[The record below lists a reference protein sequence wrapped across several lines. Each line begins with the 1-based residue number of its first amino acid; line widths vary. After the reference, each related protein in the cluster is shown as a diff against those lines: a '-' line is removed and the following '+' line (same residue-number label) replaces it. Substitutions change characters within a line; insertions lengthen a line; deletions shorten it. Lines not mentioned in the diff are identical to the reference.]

1 MTAPTFTVNIQKGGA
16 LLPDARRLV
25 EVWDLSEPAD
35 ANLRQVANENLLG
48 KTTRRRLDDVLLRC
62 LVPRFVAPGPDV
74 IAALKQLLP
83 DHRAF
88 VEAAYYETSRD
99 ERLLAAFAEG
109 PLFEWYETGRSR
121 VTIDD
126 TTAWLAEQAT
136 EGVLP
141 EWSPTV
147 RTKVGRGLLAAL
159 RDFQVLEGATL
170 KRFAPPQLSLRGFA
184 YVAFRLHEQGASST
198 TVATSHVWRR
208 WLLEPARVED
218 LLHQAARAGVLTYG
232 SAGTA
237 FRIDWHVTSVEEAI
251 RAAA

>member
-1 MTAPTFTVNIQKGGA
+1 MTTSAFTVNIQKGGA

-35 ANLRQVANENLLG
+35 ANLRRVADENLLG
-48 KTTRRRLDDVLLRC
+48 KATRRRLDDVLLRC
-62 LVPRFVAPGPDV
+62 LVPRFVGPGPQV
-74 IAALKQLLP
+74 MGALKQLLS
-83 DHRAF
+83 DDRVF

-109 PLFEWYETGRSR
+109 PCLDWYHAGRSR
-121 VTIDD
+121 VTIED
-126 TTAWLAEQAT
+126 TTAWLAEQT
-136 EGVLP
+136 SEGVLP
-141 EWSPTV
+141 QWSPTV

-184 YVAFRLHEQGASST
+184 YVAFRVHEQGGSST
-198 TVATSHVWRR
+198 TIATSHVWRR
-208 WLLEPARVED
+208 WLLGPARVED
-218 LLHQAARAGVLTYG
+218 LLHEAARAGVLTYG

>member
-1 MTAPTFTVNIQKGGA
+1 MSDPVFTVNIQKGGA

-25 EVWDLSEPAD
+25 EVWEPSETAD
-35 ANLRQVANENLLG
+35 ANLRRIAGENLLG

-62 LVPRFVAPGPDV
+62 LVPRFVAPGPHV

-99 ERLLAAFAEG
+99 EALLGAFAEG
-109 PLFEWYETGRSR
+109 PCFSWYQAGRSR
-121 VTIDD
+121 VTIQD
-126 TTAWLAEQAT
+126 AVSWLAEQAAA
-136 EGVLP
+136 GVLP

-159 RDFQVLEGATL
+159 RDFGVLDGTTY
-170 KRFAPPQLSLRGFA
+170 KRFAAPQLSLRGFA
-184 YVAFRLHEQGASST
+184 YIAFRLHEQGASST
-198 TVATSHVWRR
+198 TVVMSTVWRR
-208 WLLEPARVED
+208 WILDRSRVED
-218 LLHQAARAGVLTYG
+218 LLHQAARAGLLTYG

-237 FRIDWHVTSVEEAI
+237 IRIDWHVTTVEEAI

>member
-1 MTAPTFTVNIQKGGA
+1 MTAPAFTVNIQKGGA

-25 EVWDLSEPAD
+25 EVWDLSDTAD
-35 ANLRQVANENLLG
+35 ANLRRVADDNLLG

-62 LVPRFVAPGPDV
+62 LVPRFVAPGPHV
-74 IAALKQLLP
+74 IAALKQLLA

-109 PLFEWYETGRSR
+109 PCFEWYQAGRSR
-121 VTIDD
+121 VTIEG
-126 TTAWLAEQAT
+126 AMSWLGEQAAA
-136 EGVLP
+136 GVLP

-159 RDFQVLEGATL
+159 RDFGVLEGATL
-170 KRFAPPQLSLRGFA
+170 KRFAAPQLSLRGFA

-198 TVATSHVWRR
+198 TVVTSSVWRR
-208 WLLEPARVED
+208 WLLDSVRVED
-218 LLHQAARAGVLTYG
+218 LLHQAARAGLLTYG

-237 FRIDWHVTSVEEAI
+237 IRIDWHVASVEEAI
-251 RAAA
+251 RVAA

>member
-1 MTAPTFTVNIQKGGA
+1 MTAPAFTVNIQKGGA

-25 EVWDLSEPAD
+25 EVWDVSEPAEV
-35 ANLRQVANENLLG
+35 NVRRVADENLLG

-62 LVPRFVAPGPDV
+62 LAPRFVEPGPHV
-74 IAALKQLLP
+74 VAALKRLLP

-88 VEAAYYETSRD
+88 IEAAYYETSRD

-109 PLFEWYETGRSR
+109 PCFAWYDAGRSR

-126 TTAWLAEQAT
+126 ATSWLAEQAVA
-136 EGVLP
+136 GVLAD
-141 EWSPTV
+141 WSPTV
-147 RTKVGRGLLAAL
+147 RIKVGRGLLAAL
-159 RDFQVLEGATL
+159 RDFQVFEGGKL
-170 KRFAPPQLSLRGFA
+170 KRFAPPRLSLRGFA

-198 TVATSHVWRR
+198 TIATSPVWRR
-208 WLLEPARVED
+208 WLLGRGRVDD
-218 LLHQAARAGVLTYG
+218 LLHQAACAGLLTYG

-237 FRIDWHVTSVEEAI
+237 IRIDWHVATVEEAI

>member
-35 ANLRQVANENLLG
+35 ANLRRVANENLLG

-62 LVPRFVAPGPDV
+62 LVPRFVAPGPQV

-88 VEAAYYETSRD
+88 VEAAYYETTRD

-109 PLFEWYETGRSR
+109 PSFGWYEAGRSR

-126 TTAWLAEQAT
+126 TTSWLAEQTT

-141 EWSPTV
+141 EWSPIV

-184 YVAFRLHEQGASST
+184 FVAFRLHEQGASST

-208 WLLEPARVED
+208 WLLGPERVED
-218 LLHQAARAGVLTYG
+218 LLQQAARAGVLTYG

-237 FRIDWHVTSVEEAI
+237 IRIDWHVTSVEEAI